1 MRKLFS
7 FRRIFPI
14 LFGFIVYSPVVALS
28 SDLNT
33 GGIGNS
39 EISNPEQGKLKKTEE
54 LAANYE
60 KLLELTERFKQL
72 VEISGVIC
80 PTQRFVLSEYV
91 EAYRDFVITPKVSF
105 DLMSNEEMVSLVQM
119 TTTVDAICRI
129 AKMNVEFLKT
139 HFEYGIKPKFNLYCN
154 TLLKKIKDDWVRNF
168 LDKHYCRRIK
178 KDMNEIEK
186 IIKDFS
192 QEESED

>member
-1 MRKLFS
+1 MRKLSS

-14 LFGFIVYSPVVALS
+14 LFGFIVYSPAVALS
-28 SDLNT
+28 SGLNT
-33 GGIGNS
+33 GDVGNS

-54 LAANYE
+54 LTANYE

-72 VEISGVIC
+72 VEISAAVC

-91 EAYRDFVITPKVSF
+91 EAYRDFVTTPKVPF
-105 DLMSNEEMVSLVQM
+105 DLMSNGEMFSLVQM

-129 AKMNVEFLKT
+129 AKMNMGFLKT
-139 HFEYGIKPKFNLYCN
+139 HFEYGLKPKFNFYCN
-154 TLLKKIKDDWVRNF
+154 TLLKKIKNNSVH
-168 LDKHYCRRIK
+168 KHYCMKIK
-178 KDMNEIEK
+178 KNMNEIEE

-192 QEESED
+192 REESED